1 LRTRRWLALLALGI
15 PALLATPAT
24 AQMSAD
30 VPWPQYQG
38 GPSRSGLAPDGTPA
52 PPYAVSWRA
61 ATGLGDPTQVLGV
74 PTPIVSGDVAI
85 VVGRE
90 SIDAVDTA
98 SGSKAWSVPRALGP
112 SSPAAVDGDTLVFVE
127 GGGDASA
134 SGTPTTA
141 APSPTAASV
150 STAASP
156 SAGSGVSTLIG
167 LSLASQE
174 RLWRVELTDV
184 SHAGVVIV
192 NHEAIVGADDGTITA
207 VGPDGT
213 NRWTQDIGD
222 HVVAPMAASG
232 DLVLAVV
239 RPEAQ
244 GAAALVALN
253 ADDGSQAWR
262 YEPSAPVQDL
272 GGPSVGAD
280 AVGGPVIYI
289 VGSDASVRAI
299 DATDGRQLWAIA
311 LYSQSL
317 GAPPAISSDGLVVA
331 DDTGTVYALDPA
343 TGSERWRFA
352 TNVPALGAPVLTA
365 DAVIQPLIDGSVA
378 AIALTSG
385 HEIWQMSISDGA
397 VFGLA
402 AAPGS
407 LVASVTGTAPGLV
420 GLDVDAT
427 GQLEDVVSPTTAN
440 PAGLLLG
447 WIAAAIPIAV
457 VLLAI
462 GRVAMARL
470 GPAIFDEA
478 SDEDPVDPWEIDE
491 DA

>member
-1 LRTRRWLALLALGI
+1 
-15 PALLATPAT
+15 
-24 AQMSAD
+24 M
-30 VPWPQYQG
+30 
-38 GPSRSGLAPDGTPA
+38 
-52 PPYAVSWRA
+52 
-61 ATGLGDPTQVLGV
+61 
-74 PTPIVSGDVAI
+74 
-85 VVGRE
+85 
-90 SIDAVDTA
+90 
-98 SGSKAWSVPRALGP
+98 
-112 SSPAAVDGDTLVFVE
+112 
-127 GGGDASA
+127 
-134 SGTPTTA
+134 
-141 APSPTAASV
+141 
-150 STAASP
+150 
-156 SAGSGVSTLIG
+156 
-167 LSLASQE
+167 
-174 RLWRVELTDV
+174 
-184 SHAGVVIV
+184 
-192 NHEAIVGADDGTITA
+192 
-207 VGPDGT
+207 
-213 NRWTQDIGD
+213 
-222 HVVAPMAASG
+222 
-232 DLVLAVV
+232 
-239 RPEAQ
+239 
-244 GAAALVALN
+244 
-253 ADDGSQAWR
+253 
-262 YEPSAPVQDL
+262 
-272 GGPSVGAD
+272 
-280 AVGGPVIYI
+280 
-289 VGSDASVRAI
+289 
-299 DATDGRQLWAIA
+299 QLWAIA